1 MLRRYNSSHSEPNAN
16 ENPSLH
22 TKEELHMAVIIGH
35 ASIDERG
42 RANSGQAGDQTGRMP
57 EIRDA

>member
-1 MLRRYNSSHSEPNAN
+1 
-16 ENPSLH
+16 
-22 TKEELHMAVIIGH
+22 MAVISVH
-35 ASIDERG
+35 VSVDERG

>member
-1 MLRRYNSSHSEPNAN
+1 MLRRYNSSHSEPIVNDIF
-16 ENPSLH
+16 LH

-42 RANSGQAGDQTGRMP
+42 KANSGQTGDQTGRMP

>member
-1 MLRRYNSSHSEPNAN
+1 
-16 ENPSLH
+16 
-22 TKEELHMAVIIGH
+22 MAVIIGH

-42 RANSGQAGDQTGRMP
+42 KSNSGQAGDQTGRMP

>member
-1 MLRRYNSSHSEPNAN
+1 
-16 ENPSLH
+16 
-22 TKEELHMAVIIGH
+22 MAVIIGH

-42 RANSGQAGDQTGRMP
+42 KANSGQAGRMP

>member
-1 MLRRYNSSHSEPNAN
+1 
-16 ENPSLH
+16 
-22 TKEELHMAVIIGH
+22 MAVIIGH

-42 RANSGQAGDQTGRMP
+42 KANSGQDGDQTGRMP

>member
-1 MLRRYNSSHSEPNAN
+1 MLRRYKSSPSEPIVNDIF
-16 ENPSLH
+16 LH

-42 RANSGQAGDQTGRMP
+42 RANSGQAVR
-57 EIRDA
+57 ENLK